1 MCSFD
6 MYWRVGDE
14 DELKEQI
21 LEEILYEE
29 VTTDIEKSTIA

>member
-6 MYWRVGDE
+6 MYWRVGDKE
-14 DELKEQI
+14 ELKEQI

-29 VTTDIEKSTIA
+29 VVTDIEKSTIA